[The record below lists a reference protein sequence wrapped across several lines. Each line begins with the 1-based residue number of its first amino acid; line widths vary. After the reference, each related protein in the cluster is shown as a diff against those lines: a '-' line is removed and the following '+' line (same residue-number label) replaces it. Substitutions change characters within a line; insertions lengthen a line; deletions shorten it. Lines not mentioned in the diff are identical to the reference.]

1 MGHWRRRPYR
11 RPAWRTGTLP
21 PAGGGRPPSRP
32 RGPGFAPATM
42 ARPPRLG
49 FGPITGVVRALQTI
63 NAARSMSCPGYEKYF
78 VRVSRRLGELC
89 QTIPPDF
96 LDVSCSPRWRR
107 LPKYAYPRPAA
118 PTPPTEVFSME
129 GTNGNSGLTAE
140 PLSKGRRT
148 ESIAVLPGG
157 NAALLQMAE
166 YTSDL
171 IGLCDANGRLAYLNP
186 AGRRLI
192 GIDDANIFPMQLTDY
207 VVPEQRCLVDEV
219 IIPTALREGVWEG
232 EMQIANRRTDA
243 VIDVQR
249 STFATRDEQ
258 GVVTGFVSV
267 MRDITQNKAKESRLR
282 RQVET
287 FEALI
292 ANNPFGVYLVDADFR
307 LRVISK
313 GAQRVFGNV
322 VPLIGRDFAAV
333 LRAIWPEPFA
343 SEAITHFRQTLDT
356 GVPYEAPATIEQRA
370 DVEAREAYHWR
381 IERVVLPDERY
392 GVVCYFYD
400 LTEREQWTEVLA
412 EREAQLRD
420 LTLDLERRVRARTAA
435 LNQANERLSAEIER
449 RETMQAAQS
458 QGQKLEALGQLTS
471 GVAHDFNNILGAVIG
486 GFTIIEKRTDDP
498 RIRQIVSMGQ
508 RAAER
513 GAALVRQLL
522 AFARLEEVVAQR
534 FDLVAAVD
542 EISDLITHGMRGN
555 VALSIDFAPD
565 LWPVLADPTQLQS
578 ALLNLANNAS
588 DAMNGGGHLR
598 IAACNHA
605 AMRRC
610 PPPFIASLALLAR
623 FRSADCS

>member
-1 MGHWRRRPYR
+1 
-11 RPAWRTGTLP
+11 
-21 PAGGGRPPSRP
+21 
-32 RGPGFAPATM
+32 
-42 ARPPRLG
+42 
-49 FGPITGVVRALQTI
+49 
-63 NAARSMSCPGYEKYF
+63 
-78 VRVSRRLGELC
+78 
-89 QTIPPDF
+89 
-96 LDVSCSPRWRR
+96 
-107 LPKYAYPRPAA
+107 
-118 PTPPTEVFSME
+118 ME

-333 LRAIWPEPFA
+333 LRAI
-343 SEAITHFRQTLDT
+343 
-356 GVPYEAPATIEQRA
+356 
-370 DVEAREAYHWR
+370 
-381 IERVVLPDERY
+381 
-392 GVVCYFYD
+392 
-400 LTEREQWTEVLA
+400 
-412 EREAQLRD
+412 
-420 LTLDLERRVRARTAA
+420 
-435 LNQANERLSAEIER
+435 
-449 RETMQAAQS
+449 
-458 QGQKLEALGQLTS
+458 
-471 GVAHDFNNILGAVIG
+471 
-486 GFTIIEKRTDDP
+486 
-498 RIRQIVSMGQ
+498 
-508 RAAER
+508 
-513 GAALVRQLL
+513 
-522 AFARLEEVVAQR
+522 
-534 FDLVAAVD
+534 
-542 EISDLITHGMRGN
+542 
-555 VALSIDFAPD
+555 
-565 LWPVLADPTQLQS
+565 
-578 ALLNLANNAS
+578 
-588 DAMNGGGHLR
+588 
-598 IAACNHA
+598 
-605 AMRRC
+605 
-610 PPPFIASLALLAR
+610 
-623 FRSADCS
+623 